1 VGEGGVEPPHPF
13 GYRNLNPARLPIPP
27 LARGDRN
34 GSSGDLRTLGSARE
48 SAPTSPAP
56 ELVPAHAELGA
67 PPAFTAPPA
76 YAGFWIRVLG
86 SIIDGLVLTP
96 LYIPLAIR
104 MVDRMDI
111 TSSTSFSSI
120 DFAQLSGEVV
130 GWALALQ
137 FVRYLYEFVMIGQW
151 NATVGKFAVGIRVR
165 RTDGS
170 PATWR
175 EAALRP
181 LLELVIGVL
190 RIGLATLV
198 DDLWMLWDK
207 RKQTL
212 HDKVAGTIV
221 VKK

>member
-1 VGEGGVEPPHPF
+1 M
-13 GYRNLNPARLPIPP
+13 
-27 LARGDRN
+27 LA
-34 GSSGDLRTLGSARE
+34 
-48 SAPTSPAP
+48 
-56 ELVPAHAELGA
+56 
-67 PPAFTAPPA
+67 
-76 YAGFWIRVLG
+76 
-86 SIIDGLVLTP
+86 SIIDALVLMP

-111 TSSTSFSSI
+111 NSSTSFSSI
-120 DFAQLSGEVV
+120 DFTQMSSDVL
-130 GWALALQ
+130 GWALVLQ
-137 FVRYLYEFVMIGQW
+137 FVRYAYEFLMIGQW

-165 RTDGS
+165 RMDGS

-181 LLELVIGVL
+181 LLELIIGVL
-190 RIGLATLV
+190 RIGVASLV

-212 HDKVAGTIV
+212 HDKVASTIV